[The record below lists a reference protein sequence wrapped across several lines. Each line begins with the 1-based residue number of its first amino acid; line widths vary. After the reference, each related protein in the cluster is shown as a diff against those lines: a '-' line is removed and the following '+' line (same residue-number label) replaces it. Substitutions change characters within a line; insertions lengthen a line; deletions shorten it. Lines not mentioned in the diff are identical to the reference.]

1 MGMLRWMW
9 KARRLRPL
17 RTVAMIGAGGMAVAG
32 AGAALAGF
40 AVWRRI
46 TRGED
51 MHGKVAVI
59 TGGSRG
65 LGFAMAQEFAA
76 AGARIVIC
84 ARDQKELDWAR
95 QELARGGADVSPI
108 LCDVT
113 NQEECAR
120 LIEAT
125 INIFGRVDAL
135 VNNAGVITVGP
146 LETQTYTD
154 FQEAMDT
161 MFWGTVYPTLAV
173 LPHMLKRGSGR
184 IANITSI
191 GGKVAVPHLLPY
203 DCAKFAAVGFSE
215 GLHAEVAR
223 YGVKV
228 TTVVPGLM
236 RTGSFVNAYFK
247 GDNEAEYKWF
257 SLSSALPGLAMSGRR
272 AARTIVRSIRQGRAE
287 IVLTPQAKLLALF
300 HGLFPGL
307 TSDMLGVANRFLP
320 DANGASAFAGGERA
334 GDKILRAEGEQ
345 PSAGV
350 GRRLGKDSES
360 ALTQSVVTKLGRE
373 AAKEFHQY
381 PEKRR
386 EPGGEGRVP
395 TTPHPKPA

>member
-1 MGMLRWMW
+1 MGVMRFLW
-9 KARRLRPL
+9 KARKLRPL
-17 RTVAMIGAGGMAVAG
+17 RTVAIIGAGGMA
-32 AGAALAGF
+32 LAGVG
-40 AVWRRI
+40 ASVTAYALWRRL

-51 MHGKVAVI
+51 MHGKVVLI

-65 LGFAMAQEFAA
+65 LGLAMAREFAA
-76 AGARIVIC
+76 GGARIVLC
-84 ARDQKELDWAR
+84 ARDQRELDWAR
-95 QELARGGADVSPI
+95 EELARGGADVSPI
-108 LCDVT
+108 LCDVS
-113 NQEECAR
+113 NQDEVAHMVNS
-120 LIEAT
+120 T
-125 INIFGRVDAL
+125 IDIFGRIDVL

-146 LETQTYTD
+146 LPTQTFTD
-154 FQEAMDT
+154 FQEAMDV

-173 LPHMLKRGSGR
+173 LPHMLQRRGGR

-257 SLSSALPGLAMSGRR
+257 SLSSAMPGLAMSGRR
-272 AARTIVRSIRQGRAE
+272 AARAVVRAIRQGRSE
-287 IVLTPQAKLLALF
+287 IVLTPQAKLLAMF
-300 HGLFPGL
+300 HGLFPGM
-307 TSDMLGVANRFLP
+307 TADILGVVNRVLP
-320 DANGASAFAGGERA
+320 EGATNR
-334 GDKILRAEGEQ
+334 D
-345 PSAGV
+345 
-350 GRRLGKDSES
+350 RRTGKESES
-360 ALTQSVVTKLGRE
+360 ALTQSPLTRFGRE

-381 PEKRR
+381 PERR
-386 EPGGEGRVP
+386 GEPDGEATLPVELR
-395 TTPHPKPA
+395 PKPA

>member
-1 MGMLRWMW
+1 MGVMRVLW
-9 KARRLRPL
+9 KARKLRPL
-17 RTVAMIGAGGMAVAG
+17 RTLAIIGAGGMA
-32 AGAALAGF
+32 LAGVG
-40 AVWRRI
+40 ASVTAYALWRRL

-51 MHGKVAVI
+51 MHGKVVLI

-65 LGFAMAQEFAA
+65 LGLAMAQEFAA
-76 AGARIVIC
+76 AGARIVLC
-84 ARDQKELDWAR
+84 ARDQRELDWAR
-95 QELARGGADVSPI
+95 EELSRAGADVSPI
-108 LCDVT
+108 LCDVS
-113 NQEECAR
+113 NQDEVAR
-120 LIEAT
+120 MVNSTVE
-125 INIFGRVDAL
+125 IFGRIDVL

-146 LETQTYTD
+146 LQTQTFTD
-154 FQEAMDT
+154 FQEAMDV

-173 LPHMLKRGSGR
+173 LPHMLQRRSGR

-257 SLSSALPGLAMSGRR
+257 SLSSAMPGLAMSGRR
-272 AARTIVRSIRQGRAE
+272 AARAVVRAIRQGRSE
-287 IVLTPQAKLLALF
+287 IVLTPQAKLLAMF
-300 HGLFPGL
+300 HGLFPGV
-307 TSDMLGVANRFLP
+307 TADILGVVNRVLP
-320 DANGASAFAGGERA
+320 DDVA
-334 GDKILRAEGEQ
+334 Q
-345 PSAGV
+345 PSSAV
-350 GRRLGKDSES
+350 REARERRTGKESES
-360 ALTQSVVTKLGRE
+360 ALTLSPLTRFGRE

-381 PEKRR
+381 PERR
-386 EPGGEGRVP
+386 GESDGEAKLPVELR
-395 TTPHPKPA
+395 PKPA

>member
-1 MGMLRWMW
+1 MGVMRFLW
-9 KARRLRPL
+9 KTRKLRPL
-17 RTVAMIGAGGMAVAG
+17 RTVAIIGAGGMA
-32 AGAALAGF
+32 LAGVG
-40 AVWRRI
+40 ASVTAYALWRRL

-51 MHGKVAVI
+51 MHGKVVLI

-65 LGFAMAQEFAA
+65 LGLAMAREFAA
-76 AGARIVIC
+76 GGARIVLC
-84 ARDQKELDWAR
+84 ARDQRELDWAR
-95 QELARGGADVSPI
+95 EELARGGADVSPI

-113 NQEECAR
+113 NQDEVAHMVNST
-120 LIEAT
+120 IE
-125 INIFGRVDAL
+125 IFGRIDVL

-146 LETQTYTD
+146 LLTQTFTD
-154 FQEAMDT
+154 FQEAMDV

-173 LPHMLKRGSGR
+173 LPHMLQRRGGR

-257 SLSSALPGLAMSGRR
+257 SLSSAMPGLAMSGRR
-272 AARTIVRSIRQGRAE
+272 AARAVVRAIRQGRSE
-287 IVLTPQAKLLALF
+287 IVLTPQAKLLAMF
-300 HGLFPGL
+300 HGLFPGM
-307 TSDMLGVANRFLP
+307 TADILGVVNRVLPEGAANR
-320 DANGASAFAGGERA
+320 D
-334 GDKILRAEGEQ
+334 
-345 PSAGV
+345 
-350 GRRLGKDSES
+350 RRTGKESES
-360 ALTQSVVTKLGRE
+360 ALTQSPLTRFGRE

-381 PEKRR
+381 PERR
-386 EPGGEGRVP
+386 GEPDGEATLPVELR
-395 TTPHPKPA
+395 PKPA